1 MRLLVAAA
9 AAALIVPAPALGWTW
24 PVAGPVLIGFS
35 FDPAHPYAAGQ
46 HRGIDIGAP
55 AGAPVG
61 APASGTVSFAGS
73 VPGGGRIV
81 TIQTPDGYSVTLVHL
96 GSFGVRRGAAV
107 REGEPVGTV
116 GPSGV
121 PELDIPYVYL
131 GIRRAGDE
139 QGYLDPLLFLP
150 ASSPGAVEPPADGG
164 EAVPPAPA
172 PAPVPAAAPPAAL
185 AQSAPA
191 DVGPVPPARPR
202 APVHTTPHAR
212 GRSRALRA
220 VSRDR
225 GRPPRARTPLAT
237 RAVGVPLQTRRHAET
252 PSRTNLRRGSRAQA
266 HLPTPSRGR
275 ALPSTAGPARVVT
288 PSASRGAPGG
298 GLPLDM
304 LAATLGLALLL
315 GCAYALRRRLVRRRA
330 RGLLKAVRII
340 DSDALLPDDTDLL
353 RERDA
358 SHRARVHDDCRGRA
372 GSSPPTAGGRDLLPH
387 RHRRARIQGLPRR
400 GGAGARRQDVRRPH
414 RRRALA

>member
-9 AAALIVPAPALGWTW
+9 AAALIVPAPALAWTW

-73 VPGGGRIV
+73 VPGGGKIV
-81 TIQTPDGYSVTLVHL
+81 TIQTADGYSVTLVHL

-121 PELDIPYVYL
+121 PELDVPYVYL

-164 EAVPPAPA
+164 EAVPPEPT
-172 PAPVPAAAPPAAL
+172 PVPAAPPPAAV

-191 DVGPVPPARPR
+191 DVGPTPPARPR
-202 APVHTTPHAR
+202 APVHPTPHS
-212 GRSRALRA
+212 RSRSKALPA
-220 VSRDR
+220 VPRDR
-225 GRPPRARTPLAT
+225 GRPHRARPPHAT
-237 RAVGVPLQTRRHAET
+237 RAVPVQTRRHVET
-252 PSRTNLRRGSRAQA
+252 PSRTNLRRRSSVRART
-266 HLPTPSRGR
+266 HVPTPARGR
-275 ALPSTAGPARVVT
+275 ALPSTAGPDERAAQAAV
-288 PSASRGAPGG
+288 SE
-298 GLPLDM
+298 LLD
-304 LAATLGLALLL
+304 
-315 GCAYALRRRLVRRRA
+315 
-330 RGLLKAVRII
+330 
-340 DSDALLPDDTDLL
+340 
-353 RERDA
+353 
-358 SHRARVHDDCRGRA
+358 A
-372 GSSPPTAGGRDLLPH
+372 GV
-387 RHRRARIQGLPRR
+387 PRR
-400 GGAGARRQDVRRPH
+400 QAADVVARLTGVARNRLY
-414 RRRALA
+414 RASL

>member
-9 AAALIVPAPALGWTW
+9 AAALIVPASALGWSW
-24 PVAGPVLIGFS
+24 PVAGSVLIGFS

-55 AGAPVG
+55 AGASVG
-61 APASGTVSFAGS
+61 ATASGTVSFAGS
-73 VPGGGRIV
+73 VPGGGKIV
-81 TIQTPDGYSVTLVHL
+81 TIQTADGYSVTLVHL

-121 PELDIPYVYL
+121 PELEIPAVYL

-172 PAPVPAAAPPAAL
+172 PVPAAAPPAAL

-202 APVHTTPHAR
+202 APVHTTPHTR
-212 GRSRALRA
+212 GRSRTLPA

-225 GRPPRARTPLAT
+225 GRPPRARTPLAN
-237 RAVGVPLQTRRHAET
+237 RAMGVPLQTRRHAET
-252 PSRTNLRRGSRAQA
+252 PSPTNLRRGSRAQTHVPIPA
-266 HLPTPSRGR
+266 RGR
-275 ALPSTAGPARVVT
+275 ALLSPAGPARVVT
-288 PSASRGAPGG
+288 PTASRGAPGG
-298 GLPLDM
+298 GLPLGM

-315 GCAYALRRRLVRRRA
+315 GCADALRRLVRRRA
-330 RGLLKAVRII
+330 RGLPKAVRII

-372 GSSPPTAGGRDLLPH
+372 GSSPPAAGGRDLLPH

>member
-1 MRLLVAAA
+1 MRLLAAAA
-9 AAALIVPAPALGWTW
+9 AAALIVPASALGWTW

-55 AGAPVG
+55 AGASVG

-73 VPGGGRIV
+73 VPGGGKIV
-81 TIQTPDGYSVTLVHL
+81 TIQTADGYSVTLVHL

-107 REGEPVGTV
+107 REGEPVGNV

-121 PELDIPYVYL
+121 PELDVPYVYL

-172 PAPVPAAAPPAAL
+172 PAPAAAPPAAL
-185 AQSAPA
+185 
-191 DVGPVPPARPR
+191 
-202 APVHTTPHAR
+202 
-212 GRSRALRA
+212 
-220 VSRDR
+220 
-225 GRPPRARTPLAT
+225 
-237 RAVGVPLQTRRHAET
+237 
-252 PSRTNLRRGSRAQA
+252 
-266 HLPTPSRGR
+266 
-275 ALPSTAGPARVVT
+275 
-288 PSASRGAPGG
+288 
-298 GLPLDM
+298 
-304 LAATLGLALLL
+304 LGLVLLL
-315 GCAYALRRRLVRRRA
+315 GCADALRRRLGRRRA
-330 RGLLKAVRII
+330 RSLPKAVRII

-372 GSSPPTAGGRDLLPH
+372 GSSPPAAGGRDLLPH

-400 GGAGARRQDVRRPH
+400 GGTGARRQDVRRPH
-414 RRRALA
+414 RRRLARAS

>member
-1 MRLLVAAA
+1 MRLLAAAA
-9 AAALIVPAPALGWTW
+9 AAALIVPASALGWTW

-107 REGEPVGTV
+107 RGGEPVGTV

-121 PELDIPYVYL
+121 PELDVPYVYL
-131 GIRRAGDE
+131 GIRRAGVE

-164 EAVPPAPA
+164 ENVPPAPAPA

-191 DVGPVPPARPR
+191 DVGPAPPARPR
-202 APVHTTPHAR
+202 APVRPTPHAR
-212 GRSRALRA
+212 GRSRALPA

-225 GRPPRARTPLAT
+225 RRPPRARTPLAT
-237 RAVGVPLQTRRHAET
+237 RAVGVPLQTRSQGET
-252 PSRTNLRRGSRAQA
+252 RSPADPRRRSSVRART
-266 HLPTPSRGR
+266 HVPTAARGR
-275 ALPSTAGPARVVT
+275 ALPS
-288 PSASRGAPGG
+288 
-298 GLPLDM
+298 
-304 LAATLGLALLL
+304 
-315 GCAYALRRRLVRRRA
+315 
-330 RGLLKAVRII
+330 
-340 DSDALLPDDTDLL
+340 
-353 RERDA
+353 
-358 SHRARVHDDCRGRA
+358 
-372 GSSPPTAGGRDLLPH
+372 
-387 RHRRARIQGLPRR
+387 
-400 GGAGARRQDVRRPH
+400 
-414 RRRALA
+414 